1 VKIVEMN
8 EAKGSLSDHARRNR
22 RHAVVVTK
30 RGRPV
35 SALLP
40 LQKGADLKRLAL
52 SLNARFRAIL
62 DQSQAEVRAGKV
74 VSNEE
79 VRRLLGLNR
88 AG

>member
-1 VKIVEMN
+1 MN
-8 EAKGSLSDHARRNR
+8 EAKGSLSDYARRNR

-40 LQKGADLKRLAL
+40 LQKGADLERLAL

-74 VSNEE
+74 VSSEE
-79 VRRLLGLNR
+79 VRRLLGLKR

>member
-1 VKIVEMN
+1 MKIVEMN
-8 EAKGSLSDHARRNR
+8 EAKGSLSDYARRNR

-40 LQKGADLKRLAL
+40 LQKGADLERLAL

-62 DQSQAEVRAGKV
+62 DKSQAEVRAGKV
-74 VSNEE
+74 VSSEE
-79 VRRLLGLNR
+79 VRRLLGLKR
-88 AG
+88 AL